1 MFIRCLILG
10 ELDTNCYVVWSENGQ
25 GIIIDPADDAE
36 AICAFVAKENI
47 SVSAVVLTH
56 VHFDHMLAAG
66 EVCARLKAP
75 LYVGRG
81 DADALVDSNRNLSAW
96 FSPDSQLSLTAD
108 TYLSEGDELVI
119 GETTLKVM
127 ETPGHTPG
135 CICLYGDG
143 VLFAGDTLFN
153 GSIGRLDVPGGDS
166 RKMLQSLNVLL
177 KLPDNTVVYSGH
189 GPETTIGHEAAT
201 NPFLR

>member
-1 MFIRCLILG
+1 MFIRCLVLG
-10 ELDTNCYVVWSENGQ
+10 ELDTNCYIVWSENGQ
-25 GIIIDPADDAE
+25 GIIIDPADDADQ
-36 AICAFVAKENI
+36 ICAVVTSENI

-66 EVCARLKAP
+66 EVCTRLNAP

-81 DADALVDSNRNLSAW
+81 DADALIDSNRNLSAW
-96 FSPDSQLSLTAD
+96 FSPDLQLSLAAD
-108 TYLSEGDELVI
+108 TYLTEDDGITI

-135 CICLYGDG
+135 CLCLYGDG
-143 VLFAGDTLFN
+143 VLFSGDTLFN
-153 GSIGRLDVPGGDS
+153 GSIGRLDFPGGNPT
-166 RKMLQSLNVLL
+166 KMLESLNLL
-177 KLPDNTVVYSGH
+177 LQLPDDTVVYSGH
-189 GPETTIGHEAAT
+189 GPKTTIGREAAT